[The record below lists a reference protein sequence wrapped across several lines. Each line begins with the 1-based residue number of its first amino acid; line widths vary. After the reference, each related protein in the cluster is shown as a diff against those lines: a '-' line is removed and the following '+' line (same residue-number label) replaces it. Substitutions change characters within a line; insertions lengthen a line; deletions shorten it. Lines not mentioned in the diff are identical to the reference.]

1 MNNRSMSETTVLE
14 KVATARRT
22 DSRARLLELLSDG
35 RQWTITELSKAT
47 NLHPNTT
54 REHLHLLID
63 QGAVLAEAED
73 RQVRGRPRVLYRA
86 INRVPV
92 EQRGQATKQLAA
104 LVSHL
109 TQVGFS
115 PTVRREPLRVE
126 LRGCPLRD
134 MVAERGTVVCEVHL
148 HLARRV
154 LASVGG
160 PLRAEAMRPL
170 VEPRMCLLMLS

>member
-1 MNNRSMSETTVLE
+1 MAEALALQNTTVP
-14 KVATARRT
+14 RRT
-22 DSRARLLELLSDG
+22 DSRARLLDLLSDG
-35 RQWTITELSKAT
+35 RQWTITELSEAT

-73 RQVRGRPRVLYRA
+73 RQVRGRPRVLYRS

-92 EQRGQATKQLAA
+92 EQRDQATKQLAA
-104 LVSHL
+104 LVAHL

-134 MVAERGTVVCEVHL
+134 MVAQKGPVVCEIHL

-160 PLRAEAMRPL
+160 PLRAETMRPL